1 MKKNNL
7 AFTFASSEV
16 NKFSQNFIK
25 ITELFTGKLK
35 LKKLYDQY
43 LSEDNPPENFWQDA
57 VKKLKS
63 SRYLESVFSGYK
75 THKNFWEKNSKGN
88 WVRLRGW
95 MKNYSSRQ
103 IRRYIIREDTGLA
116 CASRTKLWRQGKRI
130 GNKVDIIENSDSF
143 TSIDIH
149 NNEDLL
155 LAEQAKKIRSK
166 KNG

>member
-1 MKKNNL
+1 MISYEKITKK
-7 AFTFASSEV
+7 
-16 NKFSQNFIK
+16 KFSIGVY
-25 ITELFTGKLK
+25 ITATDIFREISWIT
-35 LKKLYDQY
+35 Y
-43 LSEDNPPENFWQDA
+43 A

-130 GNKVDIIENSDSF
+130 GNKDIIENSDSF

-166 KNG
+166 NG